1 MKHYLTALMMAV
13 VLVSCTRED
22 LSESVSDVDNST
34 STEVSDIFV
43 SGEAHVYL
51 SEDMTAMIEE
61 AAATGSL
68 TTKSPS
74 MNEALVE
81 LGITEMSRIF
91 PHAGKFEARTRAEG
105 LHRWY
110 TVKYSQQTPR
120 TKAQECLENI
130 PGIEIVEPVRQI
142 KIYDFNDLSESL
154 WGLDNKTNPDF
165 DINVKQVWNDYT
177 TGNAEVIVAVVDNG
191 IDLQH
196 EDLADNCL
204 TSGHYNAVDDNT
216 IIVAGDH
223 GTHVAGT
230 IAAVSNNGKGIVGIA
245 GGDKANGKSGVK
257 LMSCQIF
264 KTASDGSTQ
273 GGNSATAI
281 KWGADHGAV
290 ISQNSWGYSYDYDGD
305 GKLTGEEMQDAL
317 KAKTTGADKAA
328 IDYFIKY
335 AGYDENGKQVGPMA
349 GGVVIFAAGNETITN
364 SAPAEYENVIAVGSV
379 AQDGIRSSFSNYG
392 AYVDICAPGTAIYST
407 LPGNTYGNMNG
418 TSMAC
423 PHVSGVA
430 ALIVSHFGGP
440 GFTNEMLKEKLLGS
454 ANKSVIS
461 QAYQIGGLVDAYG
474 AFVYGNDKAPSKVTD
489 LAIEGRGNNIDFTWT
504 VPADE
509 DGKAAYG
516 FMIIYDT
523 DKTKVENATPDN
535 LGGAKYVTVAPD
547 AKAGEKVSH
556 TLSKL
561 AFETTYHAKML
572 AYSYGRNYSASTE
585 ALSATTTKNNAPVI
599 ELKYDGDFTI
609 MPSETINATVTVT
622 EPDSHEMTVELVKG
636 SDAETLTANPDGTW
650 KLTIKGSAA
659 QTGTYTLK
667 IVATDEYGLAT
678 TEEVTYTI
686 RENQAPVKVKDPENV
701 FMKSK
706 GEELTVDMSQYIS
719 DPDGEQLKY
728 EVVISNAKVAH
739 VTPKGS
745 NLIITGLAYG
755 STDVTVTGSDARG
768 EKAEASFKIL
778 IKDPSDPISVYPNP
792 VVDFVNVGTLDE
804 ADTQIVITGQTGK
817 KVYEGTVKASAFNPA
832 KIDMTGCA
840 PGIYVVTVT
849 LDGQEYK
856 ETITKI

>member
-1 MKHYLTALMMAV
+1 MMAV
-13 VLVSCTRED
+13 VLVSCTREE

-34 STEVSDIFV
+34 STEVSDVFV
-43 SGEAHVYL
+43 SGEVNVYL
-51 SEDMTAMIEE
+51 SEEMTAMIEE
-61 AAATGSL
+61 AAETGSL

-74 MNEALVE
+74 MNNALEE
-81 LGITEMSRIF
+81 LGITEMSRVF

-120 TKAQECLENI
+120 TKAQECLEGV
-130 PGIEIVEPVRQI
+130 PGIEVVEPVRQI
-142 KIYDFNDLSESL
+142 KIYDFNDLTDNL

-165 DINVKQVWNDYT
+165 DINVKQVWNEYT
-177 TGNAEVIVAVVDNG
+177 TGNAEVIVSVVDNG

-196 EDLADNCL
+196 EDLAENCL
-204 TSGHYNAVDDNT
+204 TTGHYNAVDDNS
-216 IIVAGDH
+216 IIVPGDH

-230 IAAVSNNGKGIVGIA
+230 IAAVGNNGKGIVGVA

-257 LMSCQIF
+257 LLSCQIF
-264 KTASDGSTQ
+264 KTTSNGGTQ
-273 GGNSATAI
+273 GGNSANAI

-305 GKLTGEEMQDAL
+305 GKLAGDEMQDAL
-317 KAKTTGADKAA
+317 KSKTLGTDKAA

-335 AGYDENGKQVGPMA
+335 AGYDENGKQIGPMA
-349 GGVVIFAAGNETITN
+349 GGVVIFAAGNDAITN
-364 SAPAEYENVIAVGSV
+364 SAPAEYEKVIAVGSV

-392 AYVDICAPGTAIYST
+392 AYVDICAPGSGIYST
-407 LPGNTYGNMNG
+407 LPGNEYGNMNG

-474 AFVYGNDKAPSKVTD
+474 AFAYGNDKAPSKVTD

-523 DKTKVENATPDN
+523 DKTKVEKATMDN
-535 LGGAKYVTVAPD
+535 LGGAKYITVTPD
-547 AKAGEKVSH
+547 AKAGEKVSYS
-556 TLSKL
+556 LSKL
-561 AFETTYHAKML
+561 AFETEYSAKMV
-572 AYSYGRNYSASTE
+572 AYSYGRNYSE
-585 ALSATTTKNNAPVI
+585 ATSVMSATTTKNNAPTI
-599 ELKYDGDFTI
+599 EVKYDGDWII
-609 MPSETINATVTVT
+609 MPSETINATVIAT
-622 EPDSHEMTVELVKG
+622 EPDSHEMTVDLVKG
-636 SDAETLTANPDGTW
+636 SDAETLSSNPDGTW
-650 KLTIKGSAA
+650 KLTIKGNAA
-659 QTGTYTLK
+659 HTGTYTSK
-667 IVATDEYGLAT
+667 IVATDEYGLST
-678 TEEVTYTI
+678 TKAIEYTI
-686 RENQAPVKVKDPENV
+686 RENQAPVKKGDPENI
-701 FMKSK
+701 FMKAK
-706 GEELTVDMSQYIS
+706 GEEATIDMSQYIT

-728 EVVISNAKVAH
+728 EVAISNAKVAH
-739 VTPKGS
+739 VTPKGN
-745 NLIITGLAYG
+745 NLIVTGLAYG
-755 STDVTVTGSDARG
+755 STDVTVTASDARG
-768 EKAEASFKIL
+768 EKVEASFKIL

-792 VVDFVNVGTLDE
+792 VVDYVNVGTLDE
-804 ADTQIVITGQTGK
+804 ADTKIVITGQTGK
-817 KVYEGTVKASAFNPA
+817 KVYDETVKASAFNPA
-832 KIDMTGCA
+832 RIDMTGCA
-840 PGIYVVTVT
+840 PGIYVIAVT
-849 LDGQEYK
+849 LNGKEYK